1 MKCLLLIILLILA
14 LSFIMNPRNTIV
26 ETLRDIS
33 TPFIFATVYLLLAVL
48 FCGIVTGA
56 HFVVRRN
63 HRAYPR
69 PFPVGDRRGRVPA
82 RRRYGWL
89 VFTVSFFPLFLHF
102 FFLLFPFHHLL
113 TACYR
118 YFLSAVSYHTS
129 P

>member
-1 MKCLLLIILLILA
+1 MQPNKTTTMKCLLLIILLILA

-102 FFLLFPFHHLL
+102 FF
-113 TACYR
+113 CSS
-118 YFLSAVSYHTS
+118 LSITF
-129 P
+129 

>member
-1 MKCLLLIILLILA
+1 MKRLLFIILLILA

-33 TPFIFATVYLLLAVL
+33 TPFIFAMVYLLVAVL

-63 HRAYPR
+63 RRRARPL

-102 FFLLFPFHHLL
+102 FSCSSLFITF
-113 TACYR
+113 
-118 YFLSAVSYHTS
+118 
-129 P
+129 